1 MFGIT
6 SPPAIASQPSP
17 PVERSN
23 RLALGLGF
31 HAEVTLAP
39 PGLGWIGVA
48 DAIKIA
54 PGTCE
59 IIDYKTG
66 EEDPGHFEQLRIYAL
81 LWARD
86 SEVNPEGRTA
96 TDLTVVY
103 PGSARFVPAPSG
115 AELDE
120 LENVL
125 RSRSN
130 LARAAVQHQP
140 PRAQVSAAN
149 CRFCDVKQLC
159 GVYWTTEGQES
170 ARNGTAAP
178 VRSLQ
183 VEILEQLGVRAWR
196 VAVELDPL
204 LESGTLALLVAQEAM
219 TWERGARLRLL
230 DVHLEEPAEDQL
242 HIIHLGSSAEAYL
255 L

>member
-1 MFGIT
+1 M
-6 SPPAIASQPSP
+6 
-17 PVERSN
+17 
-23 RLALGLGF
+23 
-31 HAEVTLAP
+31 
-39 PGLGWIGVA
+39 GVA

-54 PGTCE
+54 PETCE

-66 EEDPGHFEQLRIYAL
+66 EEDAGHFEQLRIYAL

-86 SEVNPEGRTA
+86 SDINPEGRTA
-96 TDLTVVY
+96 TNLTVVY
-103 PGSARFVPAPSG
+103 PGRARFVPAPSR

-120 LENVL
+120 LENEL
-125 RSRSN
+125 RSRSS
-130 LARAAVQHQP
+130 LARAALQHQP
-140 PRAQVSAAN
+140 PRAQVSVAN

-159 GVYWTTEGQES
+159 GAYWTTEGQES
-170 ARNGTAAP
+170 ARDGPAAP
-178 VRSLQ
+178 VRCLQ

-204 LESGTLALLVAQEAM
+204 LEPGTLALLVAQEAM

-230 DVHLEEPAEDQL
+230 DVHLEEPAEDHL
-242 HIIHLGSSAEAYL
+242 HIVHLGSSAEAYL